1 MTTFTI
7 IKRFFSPL
15 KWDKK
20 FLTKAIIWFSFW
32 WVDGIF
38 IAYIVKSITKDLQDG
53 NMNAFHFNLI
63 LFVYGIILFH
73 TLAYFMFRWGY
84 VDFRVTE
91 NLNKTLLPSFF
102 HIENNFY
109 ETVWTG
115 RSLSII
121 QKGIDTWAALLQEI
135 MVFVPVSVVSF
146 IMSIYIIFTINP
158 QYLFVFV
165 ALLIAVW
172 FLIHIAQRKW
182 LWYRKIRTE
191 LESEYTRQFIRNI
204 MSKFEILQ
212 SNKMV
217 KEVDNLN
224 EKLHGILEI
233 EKKKH
238 TFEHITYNIGNI
250 VTNVIR
256 WSLLFLVGTRILLW
270 TANYSDLTLVILI
283 VWYFE
288 TGVLNITGIYKKI
301 LKRFSNI
308 TQLWEFIDNSP
319 KLTNINE
326 WMKFEYKKWAIQV
339 ADISFGY
346 HDKSFVFENFSID
359 ISNWR
364 KTAFV
369 WESGGGKTTLVKLL
383 SWYIAPNQWN
393 ILIDGQRLSEIRL
406 MDYYRH
412 IGYLTQDPWV
422 FDGTIRENLAYALD
436 SEPTQ
441 DQLEMAVR
449 NAKCEFILEFEKGF
463 ETEIGERWVRLS
475 GWQKQRLAI
484 AKIMLKNPD
493 IIFLDEPTSA
503 LDSFNEEQVNI
514 ALHNLFKNKT
524 VIIVA
529 HRLQTVKTAD
539 RILLFEKWRVIE
551 DGTHEELV
559 KLGGRYARML
569 ELQGGF

>member
-20 FLTKAIIWFSFW
+20 FLAKAIIWFSFW

-38 IAYIVKSITKDLQDG
+38 IAYIVKSITKALQNG
-53 NMNAFHFNLI
+53 NTEIFHFNLV
-63 LFVYGIILFH
+63 LFVCWIILFH
-73 TLAYFMFRWGY
+73 AITYGMFRWWY
-84 VDFRVTE
+84 VDFRVIE

-212 SNKMV
+212 SNKMA

-256 WSLLFLVGTRILLW
+256 WSLLFFVGTRILLW

-326 WMKFEYKKWAIQV
+326 WKKFEYKKWAIQV
-339 ADISFGY
+339 VDISFGY
-346 HDKSFVFENFSID
+346 HDKSLVFENFSID
-359 ISNWR
+359 ISNWK

-406 MDYYRH
+406 MDYYKH
-412 IGYLTQDPWV
+412 IGYLTQEPSV
-422 FDGTIRENLAYALD
+422 FDGSIMENLTYALNYT
-436 SEPTQ
+436 PTQ
-441 DQLEMAVR
+441 EQLDEVIR
-449 NAKCEFILEFEKGF
+449 NAKCEFILEFEKWF
-463 ETEIGERWVRLS
+463 ETEIWEKWIKLS
-475 GWQKQRLAI
+475 GGQKQRLAI
-484 AKIMLKNPD
+484 AKIMLKNPW
-493 IIFLDEPTSA
+493 IILLDEPTSA
-503 LDSFNEEQVNI
+503 LDSISEQAI
-514 ALHNLFKNKT
+514 TEALHNLFAGKT
-524 VIIVA
+524 VIIIA
-529 HRLQTVKTAD
+529 HRLQTVKEAD
-539 RILLFEKWRVIE
+539 EIIVIK
-551 DGTHEELV
+551 DGQIIERGNHEELSN
-559 KLGGRYARML
+559 LGGEYKTML
-569 ELQGGF
+569 DLQTSF